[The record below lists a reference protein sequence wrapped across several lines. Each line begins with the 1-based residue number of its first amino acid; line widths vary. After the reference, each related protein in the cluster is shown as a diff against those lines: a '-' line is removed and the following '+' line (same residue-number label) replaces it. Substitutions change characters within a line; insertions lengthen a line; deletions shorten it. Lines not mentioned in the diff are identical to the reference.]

1 MIRIF
6 LALILLPITLF
17 ASDDVAIITSIRPLQ
32 SIVTN
37 LTKDI
42 DNVELIIDKNES
54 IHNYHLKPTKMTK
67 LHNSRI
73 IIIIDKHFEIFLSKV
88 LANLTQKH
96 KLIEVAKIPGV
107 NLLKNS
113 KEDET
118 LHHHHHISPY
128 DLHIWL
134 DIEIIKT
141 ASKEIVRF
149 LSEVTPSNQSQY
161 EANLAEFIIKLDNL
175 DNRIR
180 KKTSSINN
188 EDYIVTHN
196 AYRYFIKRYNLKE
209 PKTITIDHD
218 HNIGARSF
226 IQLQE
231 LIRNNKVKCIFEEP
245 QFKSQIVKKLEENS
259 NVRVGSLDAE
269 WGPKDVSIEDAYIVM
284 MDNLADSFVT
294 CLK

>member
-1 MIRIF
+1 
-6 LALILLPITLF
+6 
-17 ASDDVAIITSIRPLQ
+17 
-32 SIVTN
+32 
-37 LTKDI
+37 
-42 DNVELIIDKNES
+42 
-54 IHNYHLKPTKMTK
+54 MTK

-96 KLIEVAKIPGV
+96 KLIEIAKIPGV
-107 NLLKNS
+107 KLLKNS
-113 KEDET
+113 KEDEN

-128 DLHIWL
+128 DLHLWL

-149 LSEVTPSNQSQY
+149 LSEVTPSNQNKY
-161 EANLAEFIIKLDNL
+161 EANLAEFVIKLDSL
-175 DNRIR
+175 DDRIK
-180 KKTSSINN
+180 KKTSTIDK

-245 QFKSQIVKKLEENS
+245 QFKSQVVKKLEENS

-269 WGPKDVSIEDAYIVM
+269 WGPKDISIEDAYIAM